1 MDKSVSWFHS
11 GLMPFLGE
19 RKKEVSENQEEESA
33 GKPAPSVMGLAGEAC
48 KAMPLSAA
56 VVS

>member
-1 MDKSVSWFHS
+1 
-11 GLMPFLGE
+11 MPFLGE